1 MALTLPVS
9 FVSRVPG
16 KVDSTQLID
25 IEITNMQARDALWW
39 DRRMGPH
46 NLRIAHRADRFW
58 PWMGLLP
65 MCHLTQLAQRRGCR
79 PLVIWGQADNGQ
91 FVRVAMSIAI
101 ERYPYLDIND
111 GGDSYF
117 IWFMCA
123 ADKNVLVRHF
133 GFSNPPAV
141 GEVLLDNA
149 MVLSANDQLE
159 GRIGLHS
166 DPAGG
171 NWLRNWYAGKG
182 LTEVPKNQAFPR
194 GVRRANKGG
203 YFVAS
208 PRTAQ
213 KLIRSL
219 DPQR

>member
-1 MALTLPVS
+1 MALTLPLS
-9 FVSRVPG
+9 FVRRVPG
-16 KVDSTQLID
+16 KVDNARLVD
-25 IEITNMQARDALWW
+25 IEITDMQARDAVWW

-46 NLRIAHRADRFW
+46 HLRMSHRADRFW

-65 MCHLTQLAQRRGCR
+65 MCHLTQLSQRRACR
-79 PLVIWGQADNGQ
+79 PLVIWGQADHGQ
-91 FVRVAMSIAI
+91 FVRVAMSIII
-101 ERYPYLDIND
+101 ERYPYLDAED
-111 GGDSYF
+111 AASSYF

-123 ADKNVLVRHF
+123 ADENVLIEHF

-141 GEVLLDNA
+141 GEVLIDNA
-149 MVLSANDQLE
+149 LVLSANDQLE

-171 NWLRNWYAGKG
+171 QWLRDWYRKKG
-182 LTEVPKNQAFPR
+182 LTELSRTQPFPR
-194 GVRRANKGG
+194 GVRRANRGG

-208 PRTAQ
+208 PPTAE

-219 DPQR
+219 NPRR